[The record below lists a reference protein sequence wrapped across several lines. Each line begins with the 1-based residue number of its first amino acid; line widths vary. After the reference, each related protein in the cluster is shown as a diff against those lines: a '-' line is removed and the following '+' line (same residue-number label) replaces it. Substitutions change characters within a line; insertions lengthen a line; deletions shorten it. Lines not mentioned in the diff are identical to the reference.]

1 MDPMTPPE
9 FEHSAA
15 AEVFD
20 GYPQYLDHHRAK
32 SEGRTA
38 SSASLIAYNFDLQTG
53 IMVAFVVGTVLVAAF
68 EDGNAFDGFR

>member
-15 AEVFD
+15 SEVFED
-20 GYPQYLDHHRAK
+20 YDQYLDHHRAK

-38 SSASLIAYNFDLQTG
+38 SAASLVSYNFDLQTG
-53 IMVAFVVGTVLVAAF
+53 IMIAFVIGAVLVAAF
-68 EDGNAFDGFR
+68 EDGDAFETFR